1 MKKLLFSLVGLCLAL
16 HTKAQSPFTTR
27 DTLDINNIS
36 ASVMVHGDMWW
47 DPSLG
52 IADCGFP
59 KGSGKNIGFAGSL
72 WMSGTDE
79 AGLLHISAQT
89 YRQNGN
95 DYWPGPLNSA
105 DTLPYA
111 TSHMWAKIWKVNRTD
126 IQAFLGFT
134 THDTVTTPASI
145 LRWPGKGNIYTQ
157 GNGGVSLTI
166 TEDMAPFVDLNGN
179 GTYEPLEGEYPD
191 FNGEQ
196 ALFWVFSDNGHTHTE
211 TKGRPLG
218 VEVHALAY
226 AYKRNTL
233 IDNVDYYSYTVIN
246 KSSHNYT
253 GFRLG
258 IWADL
263 DLGFY
268 DDDFI
273 GFDSS
278 RRMGIIY
285 NGIPRDGLSGG
296 FPVNSFDSLI
306 PMTGVT
312 IVNMP
317 GDSAGIYR
325 ASGSFTYYNNDSSIV
340 GNPLV
345 DTEYNHYLHSQLRNG
360 HHFTN
365 DFAGPGVPCHGYG
378 SGPNCNYIY
387 NGALGGDTAQWTECN
402 CNNTP
407 GDRRF
412 IVTTN
417 DYVLA
422 AGATTKMTI
431 AMVTTNPDT
440 LNSCP
445 SGTFDSI
452 LVYADTAWN
461 DFYNPLPVL
470 PEAVKQVAASLQNG
484 VTVFPNPTSGI
495 LNVMLTGTTLSPG
508 AVTVSNTLGRR
519 VTLPVAE
526 YGKGLQLDT
535 RGLSPG
541 VYFLQYA
548 VGTNSVSAVF
558 VKQ

>member
-1 MKKLLFSLVGLCLAL
+1 MKKLFLPMLCLVAAFAAQ
-16 HTKAQSPFTTR
+16 AQSPFTTR
-27 DTLDINNIS
+27 DTIDINNIS

-47 DPSLG
+47 NPSYEV
-52 IADCGFP
+52 AACEFP

-72 WMSGTDE
+72 WMSGVDD

-111 TSHMWAKIWKVNRTD
+111 TSQMWAKIWKVNRTD
-126 IQAFLGFT
+126 IQSFLGFT
-134 THDTVTTPASI
+134 THDTVSTPASI
-145 LRWPGKGNIYTQ
+145 LRWPGKGNTYAQ
-157 GNGGVSLTI
+157 GNAGAMLTI
-166 TEDMAPFVDLNGN
+166 TEDMAPFVDLNGD
-179 GTYEPLEGEYPD
+179 GLYEPLEGEYPD

-196 ALFWVFSDNGHTHTE
+196 ALFWVFSDNGHTHSATN
-211 TKGRPLG
+211 GRPLD

-246 KSSHNYT
+246 KSPNTYT
-253 GFRLG
+253 GFRLA

-263 DLGFY
+263 DLGWY
-268 DDDFI
+268 DDDYI

-278 RRMGIIY
+278 HRMGIIY

-296 FPVNSFDSLI
+296 FPVNSYDSMI
-306 PMTGVT
+306 PMAGVT

-317 GDSAGIYR
+317 GDSAGAYR
-325 ASGSFTYYNNDSSIV
+325 PAGSFTYYNNDMSIV
-340 GNPLV
+340 GNPSS
-345 DTEYNHYLHSQLRNG
+345 DTQYYYYLHSQLRNG
-360 HHFTN
+360 QHFTN
-365 DFAGPGVPCHGYG
+365 DFAGSGIPSQAYG
-378 SGPNCNYIY
+378 AGPNCNYVF
-387 NGALGGDTAQWTECN
+387 NGALGGDSTQWTECN

-417 DYVLA
+417 DYTLA

-470 PEAVKQVAASLQNG
+470 PEAVHPVATVLQNG
-484 VTVFPNPTSGI
+484 LTLYPNPTTGY
-495 LNVMLTGTTLSPG
+495 LNFKVAGKTAAPADVLVTNTVGQTIQVP
-508 AVTVSNTLGRR
+508 AVQRGDGV
-519 VTLPVAE
+519 
-526 YGKGLQLDT
+526 QLDT
-535 RGLSPG
+535 RSLAAG
-541 VYFLQYA
+541 VYFLHYTA
-548 VGTNSVSAVF
+548 ANATVMF
-558 VKQ
+558 IKQ